1 MDGGM
6 DDPPFK
12 TLVEQLRDL
21 DSIGQ
26 ICCLVLS

>member
-12 TLVEQLRDL
+12 TLVEQLHDL